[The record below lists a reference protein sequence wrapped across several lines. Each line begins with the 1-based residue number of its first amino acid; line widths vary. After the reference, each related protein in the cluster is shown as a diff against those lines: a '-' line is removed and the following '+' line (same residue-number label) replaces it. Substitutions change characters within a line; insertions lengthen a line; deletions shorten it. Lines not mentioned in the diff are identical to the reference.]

1 MNTCYPGRRGPVCR
15 HGVALGYDTLPLQ
28 GGAALLFRT
37 PLPYPIATKYRK
49 MNAMTLNFT
58 AYIEKDPE
66 SGMYVGTV
74 PNLPGAHTFAETID
88 DLRSKLVE
96 VITLCLEEM
105 DQSEIATLP
114 VFAGITQ
121 VEVAV

>member
-1 MNTCYPGRRGPVCR
+1 MPRN
-15 HGVALGYDTLPLQ
+15 LQQLPPMENI
-28 GGAALLFRT
+28 R
-37 PLPYPIATKYRK
+37 KYRR
-49 MNAMTLNFT
+49 MNVLIGKQNKVTHNFT

-74 PNLPGAHTFAETID
+74 PALPGAHTFAETLD
-88 DLRSKLVE
+88 DLRDKLVE

-105 DQSEIATLP
+105 DREEINALP
-114 VFAGITQ
+114 VFTGITQ

>member
-1 MNTCYPGRRGPVCR
+1 MNG
-15 HGVALGYDTLPLQ
+15 
-28 GGAALLFRT
+28 
-37 PLPYPIATKYRK
+37 
-49 MNAMTLNFT
+49 MTLNFT

-66 SGMYVGTV
+66 SGMYVGSV
-74 PNLPGAHTFAETID
+74 PSLPGAHTFAETLD
-88 DLRSKLVE
+88 GLRGKLVE

>member
-1 MNTCYPGRRGPVCR
+1 
-15 HGVALGYDTLPLQ
+15 
-28 GGAALLFRT
+28 
-37 PLPYPIATKYRK
+37 
-49 MNAMTLNFT
+49 MTLNFT
-58 AYIEKDPE
+58 AFIEKDPE

-88 DLRSKLVE
+88 DLQVKLVE

-105 DQSEIATLP
+105 DRDEIAALP
-114 VFAGITQ
+114 VFTGITQ

>member
-1 MNTCYPGRRGPVCR
+1 
-15 HGVALGYDTLPLQ
+15 
-28 GGAALLFRT
+28 
-37 PLPYPIATKYRK
+37 
-49 MNAMTLNFT
+49 
-58 AYIEKDPE
+58 
-66 SGMYVGTV
+66 MYVGTV
-74 PNLPGAHTFAETID
+74 PTLPGAHTFAETID
-88 DLRSKLVE
+88 DLRDKLVE

>member
-1 MNTCYPGRRGPVCR
+1 
-15 HGVALGYDTLPLQ
+15 
-28 GGAALLFRT
+28 
-37 PLPYPIATKYRK
+37 
-49 MNAMTLNFT
+49 MTLNFT
-58 AYIEKDPE
+58 AYIEKDTE

-74 PNLPGAHTFAETID
+74 PNLPGAHTFAESID

-105 DQSEIATLP
+105 DKSEIVALP
-114 VFAGITQ
+114 IFTGITQ

>member
-1 MNTCYPGRRGPVCR
+1 
-15 HGVALGYDTLPLQ
+15 
-28 GGAALLFRT
+28 
-37 PLPYPIATKYRK
+37 
-49 MNAMTLNFT
+49 MTLNFT

-74 PNLPGAHTFAETID
+74 PTLPGAHTFAETLD
-88 DLRSKLVE
+88 DLRGKLVE

-105 DQSEIATLP
+105 NHDEVAALP

>member
-1 MNTCYPGRRGPVCR
+1 
-15 HGVALGYDTLPLQ
+15 
-28 GGAALLFRT
+28 
-37 PLPYPIATKYRK
+37 
-49 MNAMTLNFT
+49 MTLNFT

-74 PNLPGAHTFAETID
+74 PTLPGAHTFAETLD
-88 DLRSKLVE
+88 DLRDKLTE

-105 DQSEIATLP
+105 DQEEITALP
-114 VFAGITQ
+114 VFTGITQ

>member
-1 MNTCYPGRRGPVCR
+1 
-15 HGVALGYDTLPLQ
+15 
-28 GGAALLFRT
+28 
-37 PLPYPIATKYRK
+37 
-49 MNAMTLNFT
+49 
-58 AYIEKDPE
+58 
-66 SGMYVGTV
+66 MYVGTV

-105 DQSEIATLP
+105 EQEEIVALP
-114 VFAGITQ
+114 TFAGITQ

>member
-1 MNTCYPGRRGPVCR
+1 
-15 HGVALGYDTLPLQ
+15 
-28 GGAALLFRT
+28 
-37 PLPYPIATKYRK
+37 
-49 MNAMTLNFT
+49 MTLNFT
-58 AYIEKDPE
+58 AFIEKDPE

-88 DLRSKLVE
+88 DLQLKLSE
-96 VITLCLEEM
+96 VITLCLEDM
-105 DQSEIATLP
+105 DRDEIAALP

>member
-1 MNTCYPGRRGPVCR
+1 
-15 HGVALGYDTLPLQ
+15 
-28 GGAALLFRT
+28 
-37 PLPYPIATKYRK
+37 
-49 MNAMTLNFT
+49 MTLNF
-58 AYIEKDPE
+58 AAFIEKDPE

-88 DLRSKLVE
+88 DLQLKLSE

-105 DQSEIATLP
+105 DRDEIAALP

>member
-1 MNTCYPGRRGPVCR
+1 VI
-15 HGVALGYDTLPLQ
+15 GVFVSVRACPDAHFFHIVYLNKN
-28 GGAALLFRT
+28 RV
-37 PLPYPIATKYRK
+37 
-49 MNAMTLNFT
+49 TLNFT
-58 AYIEKDPE
+58 AFIERDLE

-88 DLRSKLVE
+88 DLQDKLVE

-105 DQSEIATLP
+105 DQNEITALP

-121 VEVAV
+121 VKVAV